1 MQRSPISSHMDMG
14 LCIHITR
21 MACVKEVTHPM
32 ILIAGSQVNP
42 SVLVAEW
49 GLNAVQRET
58 VRIMAASQE
67 VFEYP
72 SPELLQFEL
81 KMRDHL
87 VRSALALNSSGL
99 AFSTFENSRCN
110 ELYWNRTELGGFRLR
125 QGVPPS
131 QGIINIFQEGR
142 KYATECATAMVIILY
157 HAVLQS
163 IRLPDFERMFA
174 DILLYDW
181 RYDQDLDLQTN
192 RTNTFLPGD
201 ILYFANPDYNP
212 ETPQW
217 QGENVVDLGRGLYYG
232 HGAGIRTADS
242 LINFLNEERRI
253 GAMRSAYL
261 VHQAT
266 RPGFAYLFP
275 YNNSRPG
282 VGISP
287 QSMHS
292 GGPITVQIGSRSWE
306 W

>member
-1 MQRSPISSHMDMG
+1 
-14 LCIHITR
+14 
-21 MACVKEVTHPM
+21 M
-32 ILIAGSQVNP
+32 IWIAGRQVNP
-42 SVLVAEW
+42 SILEAEW
-49 GLNAVQRET
+49 GLNAVQREV
-58 VRIMAASQE
+58 VRKMAESQE

-72 SPELLQFEL
+72 SADLLQFEL

-87 VRSALALNSSGL
+87 VRSALALNESGM

-110 ELYWNRTELGGFRLR
+110 EVYWNRTELGGFRLR
-125 QGVPPS
+125 QGILPS

-157 HAVLQS
+157 HAVLRS
-163 IRLPDFERMFA
+163 IRPADFERMFA

-181 RYDQDLDLQTN
+181 RYDQDLDLRTT

-201 ILYFANPDYNP
+201 ILYFANPDYTP
-212 ETPQW
+212 EKPQW

-232 HGAGIRTADS
+232 HGAGIKTAES
-242 LINFLNEERRI
+242 LIDFLNEERRL

-275 YNNSRPG
+275 YNNS
-282 VGISP
+282 
-287 QSMHS
+287 QSGMRFQDQAHHT
-292 GGPITVQIGSRSWE
+292 GGQITAQIGSLVWE